1 MYYSDFCECNHLH
14 VNSIFG
20 NIEDI
25 FTEDRTFWGI
35 LEICTEK
42 DGAHYEIPLPFKNT
56 GI

>member
-35 LEICTEK
+35 LETCTEK